1 MQSISLR
8 NEWDIELVVAS
19 ICSFTALLL
28 PKNKSNKNEYKE
40 QTLYLLMTMTSS
52 ELNIVDLIE
61 QNPISSLS
69 GNYQNRMV
77 AKIQDRFANYEQQLF
92 LASFYCFLRYNP
104 NAEFVVDLDNIWEW
118 LGFSQKDKAKRL
130 LETQFKL
137 SIDYKCLLTRKGEQ
151 KSGRGGHNKE
161 TIMLTINAFKRFC
174 LKAGTKKADQIHEY
188 YIKLEE
194 VLHEV
199 INEESS
205 ELRLQLQQKDK
216 QLGNSNL
223 EREIIRE
230 NTILEL
236 FPENVQC
243 VYYGTIDNLSDNNE
257 KLFKFGNSNN
267 LSKRVNSHKKTFI
280 NFRLINAFKVDNK
293 FYAENAMKRDATF
306 IKFRRNVIIYNVKH
320 TELLVRDN
328 SFDIDNVIKNV
339 IKSIEYTPDNYKNL
353 FIQNEELMKKCSLL
367 VDENEKLKTVRVDSM
382 RASDDDNSNKW
393 KLQVL
398 LLEEE
403 NKKLKTDNLKLIKQY
418 KIYTTLDNNETPS
431 NDIITNVGYDQI
443 TNSLKRL
450 AKQSDGFYHIGS
462 YKYAKYI
469 GSREEVWNNVAYKTG
484 GDLIKADLLINK
496 EGKIVSKKKF
506 LTESQSGRLDS
517 VNQEKKR
524 NALLRNS

>member
-1 MQSISLR
+1 M
-8 NEWDIELVVAS
+8 A
-19 ICSFTALLL
+19 
-28 PKNKSNKNEYKE
+28 
-40 QTLYLLMTMTSS
+40 S

-77 AKIQDRFANYEQQLF
+77 AKIQDRFSNYEQQLF

-118 LGFSQKDKAKRL
+118 LGFSQKIRAKEL
-130 LETQFKL
+130 LEKHFTIE
-137 SIDYKCLLTRKGEQ
+137 IDYKTLLSLEREQ
-151 KSGRGGHNKE
+151 KCGRGGHNKE

-205 ELRLQLQQKDK
+205 ELRLQIQQKDK
-216 QLGNSNL
+216 QLGNANL
-223 EREIIRE
+223 ERELIRE
-230 NTILEL
+230 STILEL

-243 VYYGTIDNLSDNNE
+243 VYYGTVDNLSGNNE

-267 LSKRVNSHKKTFI
+267 LSKRVNSHRKTFI
-280 NFRLINAFKVDNK
+280 NFRLVNAFKVDNK
-293 FYAENAMKRDATF
+293 FYAENAMKRDAIF
-306 IKFRRNVIIYNVKH
+306 IKFRRNIVIHNVKH
-320 TELLVRDN
+320 TELLARDKT
-328 SFDIDNVIKNV
+328 FDIDNVIKDV

-367 VDENEKLKTVRVDSM
+367 VDENERLKTVRTDSM
-382 RASDDDNSNKW
+382 RSSDDDSNKW
-393 KLQVL
+393 KLQL
-398 LLEEE
+398 LLIEEE

-418 KIYTTLDNNETPS
+418 KIYTTIDNNETPS

-450 AKQSDGFYHIGS
+450 SKQSDGFYHIGS

-506 LTESQSGRLDS
+506 LTESQSGRLEA

-524 NALLRNS
+524 NAILRKTLVANSTEQLCNLDCIHATIESDNPPDHRIMCPLHSINTVFAIYR